1 MFFIRK
7 YCRFLALPMAV
18 LIMAMSMP
26 MGAAQAA
33 LVSSDQVLTESEVEA
48 DRTRIAALIMREDA
62 QRQLRAEGIDP
73 DEALARVATLSDAEV
88 AQIAARVDTIPAGQ
102 GVVETVVGAL
112 LVVFIVL
119 LITDL
124 AGLTD
129 VFPFVKKGLE
139 TLGKPL
145 SKS

>member
-129 VFPFVKKGLE
+129 VFPFVKKGR
-139 TLGKPL
+139 
-145 SKS
+145 

>member
-7 YCRFLALPMAV
+7 YCRFLALPMAA

-33 LVSSDQVLTESEVEA
+33 LVSTDQVLTKSEVEA
-48 DRTRIAALIMREDA
+48 DRMQVAALIMREDVR
-62 QRQLRAEGIDP
+62 RQLRAEGIDP

-88 AQIAARVDTIPAGQ
+88 AQIAARVDAIPAGQ

-112 LVVFIVL
+112 LVIFIVL

-129 VFPFVKKGLE
+129 VFPFVKKGR
-139 TLGKPL
+139 
-145 SKS
+145 

>member
-7 YCRFLALPMAV
+7 YCRFLALPMAA

-33 LVSSDQVLTESEVEA
+33 LVSTDQVLTNSEVEA
-48 DRTRIAALIMREDA
+48 DRMRIAALIMREDV
-62 QRQLRAEGIDP
+62 QRQLRAEGIDS

-88 AQIAARVDTIPAGQ
+88 AQIAARVDTSPAGQ

-112 LVVFIVL
+112 LVIFIVL

-129 VFPFVKKGLE
+129 VFPFVKKGR
-139 TLGKPL
+139 
-145 SKS
+145 